1 MMNLKSP
8 IEEKNNDMLTYKV
21 DLDYESFLFDEF
33 YQEDSLASKKIIGEF
48 EYVFFLINK
57 EPCRLKNIVQY
68 EKNYLDNLLSLGFY
82 IPEFEPSVKNYK
94 NWWSHRH
101 DLNIEKVCNSK
112 LTSARIGKE
121 NDLGFF
127 HGAIVENILELKH
140 HVEKFPSVKKWIL
153 KAADS
158 FSGIGHYQFEQDDL
172 REDKIQAV
180 LKKKMLLE
188 PVYTRVFDLGATFV
202 VEDGVVKDFFM
213 VENYNSSAGR
223 FRGGVGASDVD
234 KFKKYIQEKY
244 KYDLSEY
251 EKIVKEIVQKYL
263 ELGAQFNIQID
274 SFVYIE
280 DEKLKLYPLVEVNYR
295 KTMGLVI
302 NSLAKKF
309 FKAKAVEWL
318 LYTQKELKDLNLDD
332 SYVRVSPKHNHF
344 QTFIHPIY

>member
-1 MMNLKSP
+1 MNLKSP

-33 YQEDSLASKKIIGEF
+33 YQEDSASSKKIISEF

-57 EPCRLKNIVQY
+57 ETCRLKNVVQY
-68 EKNYLDNLLSLGFY
+68 EKKYLDNLLSLGFY
-82 IPEFEPSVKNYK
+82 VPDFEPTAKNYEY
-94 NWWSHRH
+94 WWSHRH

-112 LTSARIGKE
+112 LTSAYIGKE

-127 HGAIVENILELKH
+127 HGAIVENSIELKNH
-140 HVEKFPSVKKWIL
+140 IEKYPSIKKWIL

-172 REDKIQAV
+172 REDKIKAV

-188 PVYTRVFDLGATFV
+188 PVYTRAFDLGATFV

-213 VENYNSSAGR
+213 VENYNSTAGR

-251 EKIVKEIVQKYL
+251 EKIVKEIAQKYL
-263 ELGAQFNIQID
+263 ELGARFNIQID

-280 DEKLKLYPLVEVNYR
+280 GEKLKLYPLVEVNYR

-302 NSLAKKF
+302 NSLAQTF
-309 FKAKAVEWL
+309 YEAKAVEWL
-318 LYTQKELKDLNLDD
+318 LFTQKELKDLKLND
-332 SYVRVSPKHNHF
+332 SFVRVSPKQNHF